1 MAQLN
6 VEAMPM
12 AVQCVS
18 NHCTEL
24 PLTLN
29 TAFTVGIVLRG
40 FVTFPKKIGNVLRTN
55 LVSRDAKPE
64 CARKELRGCL
74 GSGFA
79 GFVSLT
85 FDGEVGPR
93 AQLCLVQ
100 NRCSVKGLCMTG

>member
-1 MAQLN
+1 M
-6 VEAMPM
+6 
-12 AVQCVS
+12 CVS

-29 TAFTVGIVLRG
+29 TALTIGIVLRG
-40 FVTFPKKIGNVLRTN
+40 FVTFPKKIGNVLRTS
-55 LVSRDAKPE
+55 LVSRGAKPE

-85 FDGEVGPR
+85 FDGEAGPT
-93 AQLCLVQ
+93 AQLCLVH
-100 NRCSVKGLCMTG
+100 NRCSIKGHCMTG